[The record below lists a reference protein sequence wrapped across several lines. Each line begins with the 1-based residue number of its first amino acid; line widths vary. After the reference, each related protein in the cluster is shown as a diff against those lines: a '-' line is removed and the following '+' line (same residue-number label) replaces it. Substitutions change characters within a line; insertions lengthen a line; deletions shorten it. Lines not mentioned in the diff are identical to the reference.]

1 MGKGEGV
8 QSRRSRRMR
17 MGATERSVD
26 HLDLP
31 RRAKPVLNTADQSDS
46 ASIFHQRPSRSR
58 GSSMPS
64 SHHPYRNQSQSPS
77 RARNRP
83 TLKIPDSSELSSS
96 IAPPY
101 AVAFFIELTVLPN
114 SPLSSRILFF
124 NVKPPSATPP
134 FAERLPHPLPPA
146 KRQINLTR
154 INLPSQ
160 TRPSRIPLMAR
171 LRPS

>member
-1 MGKGEGV
+1 V

-101 AVAFFIELTVLPN
+101 AVAFFIELTVLFRSSACPTR
-114 SPLSSRILFF
+114 LSRLESSSSTSSLLQQL
-124 NVKPPSATPP
+124 PPSPNG
-134 FAERLPHPLPPA
+134 FLILYLPPNA
-146 KRQINLTR
+146 KST
-154 INLPSQ
+154 
-160 TRPSRIPLMAR
+160 
-171 LRPS
+171 